1 MNTAAEQHTKTAAEK
16 RQFLQDGAVADLLGG
31 HRLIVNWGTGVGK
44 SRVAIRCAV
53 ALQDMGLCRMLL
65 LVDQDA
71 HKGNWHREF
80 VEALGP
86 RANEVLS
93 HIVVE
98 CYASLSKYAGTQ
110 WDLIIADEAHHLRS
124 EKRRALLASL
134 KTNYLLCLSATI
146 SCNGDGEELLAVL
159 DQTFGEFKNIDY
171 TVQQAIDSGILGTPK
186 IFVHV
191 LPLEKL
197 SVPQTV
203 VAEWGPSK
211 KRVSMSCKYEE
222 RNQYMDRAVY
232 PAATLS
238 IECTSE
244 QAYQYYNNAFADY
257 KKTWKDLRKK
267 ANLASGE
274 PDTNETMYAK
284 NRVVRC
290 GSERKIALGRAK
302 TIFAQSLIRQ
312 LQAKNRK
319 FVCFCSDVNQAR
331 EIGGENVIYNQR
343 RDNNKVIEDFNNG
356 KIRSLFA
363 VNMIQEG
370 QNLAGIEAG
379 ACGRTQD
386 GCVVLQLGGKERQF
400 IQKFGRALRARCPE
414 QHIVIINKTHD
425 VDFYR
430 SSVEGINPKY
440 IKIIKY

>member
-1 MNTAAEQHTKTAAEK
+1 MNTSAEQQAKTAAEK
-16 RQFLQDGAVADLLGG
+16 RQVLQNDAVANLLDG

-53 ALQDMGLCRMLL
+53 ALQDMGLYRMLL

-71 HKGNWHREF
+71 HKGNWRREF

-86 RANEVLS
+86 RADEVMS
-93 HIVVE
+93 HIIVE
-98 CYASLSKYAGTQ
+98 CYASLPKHVGTQ

-124 EKRRALLASL
+124 DNRCALLASL
-134 KTNYLLCLSATI
+134 KADYMLCLSATI
-146 SCNGDGEELLAVL
+146 SCKGDGEQLLAVL
-159 DQTFGEFKNIDY
+159 DQTFGEFRSIDY
-171 TVQQAIDSGILGTPK
+171 TVQQAIDSGILGTPR
-186 IFVHV
+186 IYVHV
-191 LPLEKL
+191 LPLEKI

-203 VAEWGPSK
+203 VIEWGPKK
-211 KRVSMSCKYEE
+211 KRIPLSCKYEE
-222 RNQYMDRAVY
+222 RNQYMDLSLY

-238 IECTSE
+238 VDCTSE
-244 QAYQYYNNAFADY
+244 QAYQYYNKAFEDY
-257 KKTWKDLRKK
+257 KKNWKSLRKK
-267 ANLASGE
+267 ANLATGE
-274 PDTNETMYAK
+274 PDTAETVYAK

-290 GSERKIALGRAK
+290 GSDRKIVLGRAK

-379 ACGRTQD
+379 
-386 GCVVLQLGGKERQF
+386 VVLQLGGKERQF